1 MRIARDAFDAER
13 RRDAATAS
21 REASREGE
29 DARDA
34 ATTRGNDASPIDEIG
49 AEDDARRV
57 RNRARAKSA
66 RGRAAVIE
74 DARSRTT
81 RRRANAAAAGGFLL
95 DGFDERRRVARRPV
109 RSARD
114 RARRLRSDA
123 ASARSLARARAAHR
137 SRERARERRR
147 AASAAG
153 GVDSAFVVV
162 VVVVVV
168 VDRSV
173 GSSVVR
179 GDGVSG
185 NESARG
191 VAGARASAVAG
202 ANSKLASASA
212 SSVGVAAGVRR
223 SFSLTA
229 LSSFGTNRSLI
240 VSRSIADVLAS
251 LARVEG
257 VAPSPRRRTDA
268 CALTRRASTRA
279 AYASYASNA
288 ADPFFATYA

>member
-1 MRIARDAFDAER
+1 M
-13 RRDAATAS
+13 
-21 REASREGE
+21 
-29 DARDA
+29 
-34 ATTRGNDASPIDEIG
+34 
-49 AEDDARRV
+49 
-57 RNRARAKSA
+57 
-66 RGRAAVIE
+66 
-74 DARSRTT
+74 
-81 RRRANAAAAGGFLL
+81 
-95 DGFDERRRVARRPV
+95 
-109 RSARD
+109 
-114 RARRLRSDA
+114 RSDA

-137 SRERARERRR
+137 SRERARERR
-147 AASAAG
+147 AGASAAG

>member
-1 MRIARDAFDAER
+1 MPNAEATR
-13 RRDAATAS
+13 RVDAAPRRATS
-21 REASREGE
+21 KTC
-29 DARDA
+29 ARA
-34 ATTRGNDASPIDEIG
+34 ATTRGRRVADREIG
-49 AEDDARRV
+49 ENATRAV
-57 RNRARAKSA
+57 NRARAKGA
-66 RGRAAVIE
+66 RSNGGHRG
-74 DARSRTT
+74 ARSRTT
-81 RRRANAAAAGGFLL
+81 RRRRTHPQQEVSSSTVSTNGDGSLEADAVGAGSGAAM
-95 DGFDERRRVARRPV
+95 
-109 RSARD
+109 
-114 RARRLRSDA
+114 RSDA

-137 SRERARERRR
+137 SRERARERR
-147 AASAAG
+147 AGASAAG
-153 GVDSAFVVV
+153 SVDSAFVVV

-212 SSVGVAAGVRR
+212 SSVGVAAGARR